1 MGPPARGYTAGVQGR
16 LKREELDHLAAF
28 HALDEHGVTTLLR
41 LANARPDRAEARQFI
56 GQALGIG
63 GVLSLAAGLVF
74 FIAANWSD
82 ITIFGRFALVEAV
95 LIACGAL
102 AFWKPPPSGLGRGA
116 LFLAFVATGALLALF
131 GQTYQTGA
139 DVYEL
144 FLGWAL
150 LGLPLVLLSRW
161 SVTTA
166 AWVLVLNLALVLYCG
181 WRPTGGLL
189 WLLLGDSRF
198 QTADLVMAAAWL
210 NLLLWFAAERLR
222 PEAVPDW
229 VRRLFVTFA
238 FLFATWAGILSAVF
252 DELTYPGAPVSMSL
266 APLAYLV
273 MLAVSAVYTLRR
285 RDDIY
290 PLAVAMGSF
299 IAVSLV
305 WMAQAIDA
313 QSEGVFLLFALY
325 LVAVSAIGGRVLL
338 TLLRRWRVAEAT

>member
-1 MGPPARGYTAGVQGR
+1 VRRT
-16 LKREELDHLAAF
+16 LKRNDLDHLAKF
-28 HALDEHGVTTLLR
+28 HSLDEQGIESLL
-41 LANARPDRAEARQFI
+41 AIAEARPSRAEGRLFL
-56 GQALGIG
+56 ATCLRIG
-63 GVLSLAAGLVF
+63 GLLSLAAGLVF

-82 ITIFGRFALVEAV
+82 ITVFGRFALVQAV
-95 LIACGAL
+95 LVACGAL
-102 AFWKPPPSGLGRGA
+102 AFWKPPPSGVGRGA
-116 LFLAFVATGALLALF
+116 LFLAFIATGALLALF

-144 FLGWAL
+144 FLTWAL
-150 LGLPLVLLSRW
+150 LGLPLVFLSRW

-166 AWVLVLNLALVLYCG
+166 AWVLVLNLALMLFCG

-189 WLLLGDSRF
+189 WVLLGDSHL

-210 NLLLWFAAERLR
+210 NLLLWLAAERLR

-229 VRRLFVTFA
+229 VRRLFVSCA
-238 FLFATWAGILSAVF
+238 FVFATWAGILSGVF
-252 DELTYPGAPVSMSL
+252 DELRYAGAPVSTSI
-266 APLAYLV
+266 APLLYLV
-273 MLAVSAVYTLRR
+273 MIAVTVVYTLRR
-285 RDDIY
+285 REDVY

-338 TLLRRWRVAEAT
+338 TLFRRWRVAEGA